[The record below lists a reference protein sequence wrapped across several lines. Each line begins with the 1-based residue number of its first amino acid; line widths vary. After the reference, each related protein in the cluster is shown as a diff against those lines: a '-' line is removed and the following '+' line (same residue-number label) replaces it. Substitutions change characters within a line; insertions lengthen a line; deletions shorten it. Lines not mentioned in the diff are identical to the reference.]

1 MRINENKE
9 NKGLNSGKAESRK
22 EQNKRMSKR
31 DTHSFPFPLYTSV
44 VSILLDA
51 LSPNFASP

>member
-22 EQNKRMSKR
+22 EQKDEQER
-31 DTHSFPFPLYTSV
+31 Y
-44 VSILLDA
+44 A
-51 LSPNFASP
+51 